1 MTDASAPLRA
11 VLFDLDGTLV
21 DSAPDLI
28 GALDAL
34 LQAHG
39 RPPVGLA
46 AGRTMI
52 GEGAARLVERGFVA
66 RGGLDLPLET
76 LVPQFV
82 ALYEDRLVRLTRP
95 FPGAADTLALL
106 ADRGFALGLCTN
118 KPDRATHR
126 ILDALGLSRFFAS
139 VVGGDGVRK
148 PAAEPVLRCLAGLGV
163 APAQALFVGDSPVD
177 HAASRAAGVRVA
189 LVSFGYT
196 PVPARE
202 IGADHVV
209 DTLPDLLALLP
220 GPNRRGSATGTD
232 VA

>member
-1 MTDASAPLRA
+1 MSLATAPLRA
-11 VLFDLDGTLV
+11 VVFDLDGTLV

-28 GALDAL
+28 GALDSL
-34 LQAHG
+34 LEAHG
-39 RPPVGLA
+39 RAAVGLA

-52 GEGAARLVERGFVA
+52 GEGAARLVERGFAV
-66 RGGLDLPLET
+66 RGGLDRPLED

-82 ALYEDRLVRLTRP
+82 ALYEERLVRLTRP
-95 FPGAADTLALL
+95 FPGAVQTLATL
-106 ADRGFALGLCTN
+106 AERGLALGLCTN
-118 KPDRATHR
+118 KPDRATRR
-126 ILDALGLSRFFAS
+126 ILDALGIGGFFAS

-148 PAAEPVLRCLAGLGV
+148 PAADPVLRCVAGLGV
-163 APAQALFVGDSPVD
+163 RPAEALFVGDSPVD

-209 DTLPDLLALLP
+209 DALPELVALVT
-220 GPNRRGSATGTD
+220 GAGSAAGTD
-232 VA
+232 IP